1 MPAESPARSACR
13 PLRPTLR
20 VSGVSRVFRVFRFP
34 GFLWS
39 LEFLGFLELLGF
51 FMCFRALGFED
62 LKVIGFGD
70 EWWRGSC
77 GIEGFRVLAIP
88 VLVSYRQRLYCL
100 YTDGQHTGVSGTLI

>member
-62 LKVIGFGD
+62 LKVIRVSGF
-70 EWWRGSC
+70 WRSL
-77 GIEGFRVLAIP
+77 FWF
-88 VLVSYRQRLYCL
+88 
-100 YTDGQHTGVSGTLI
+100 HTGSVYTASTRTVNIREFPGP